1 MRGLRASPPRALAVA
16 LAAVLGASVA
26 LGGCETIRE
35 NPKTSIGAGAGAAA
49 GGVAG
54 GLIGRNTTGVVVGG
68 LLGGLAGGAIGYYL
82 ERQDRNRAQAA
93 SEVGYNPSEGTV
105 VRVEQVQANPAS
117 VRAGQTVNVVT
128 TYTLLTPQGDRTVA
142 VRETREIRHN
152 GALVANPT
160 TEFSRTDGTY
170 TSALPITLPAN
181 ADRGAY
187 EVTTTVAVADR
198 VSRGSTTFRVVR

>member
-1 MRGLRASPPRALAVA
+1 MRTERPCSPAVAVA
-16 LAAVLGASVA
+16 LAAVLSASAV

-35 NPKTSIGAGAGAAA
+35 NPKTSIGAGTGAAA

-54 GLIGRNTTGVVVGG
+54 GLIGRDTTGVVVGG

-93 SEVGYNPSEGTV
+93 SEVGYNPGQGTV
-105 VRVEQVQANPAS
+105 VRVEQVLANPAS
-117 VRAGQTVNVVT
+117 VHPGQTLNVVT
-128 TYTLLTPQGDRTVA
+128 TYTVLTPQSDQTVA

-160 TEFSRTDGTY
+160 TEFSRANGTF
-170 TSALPITLPAN
+170 TSAMPITLPAD
-181 ADRGAY
+181 AGHGGY
-187 EVTTTVAVADR
+187 EVTTTVAVGDR
-198 VSRGSTTFRVVR
+198 VSRGSANFRVN